1 MPMPKSKITRSRRG
15 SRRAHNAVAPRT
27 VHKCPNCDA
36 LVRPFNVC
44 TSCGYY
50 KGKEVVTTLEN

>member
-15 SRRAHNAVAPRT
+15 SRRAHNALAAPT
-27 VHKCPNCDA
+27 VHNCPNCGS
-36 LVRPFNVC
+36 LHRPHNVC

-50 KGKEVVTTLEN
+50 KGKEVIAAEG